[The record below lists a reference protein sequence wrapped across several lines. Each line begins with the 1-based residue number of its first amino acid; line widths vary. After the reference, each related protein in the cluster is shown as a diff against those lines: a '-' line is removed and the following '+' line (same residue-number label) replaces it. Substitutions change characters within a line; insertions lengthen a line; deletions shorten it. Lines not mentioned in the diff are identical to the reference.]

1 MAESDSVTQCWQI
14 LVLKRHGS
22 TSTLLGYNLVL
33 HMGQLYS
40 GQTRKTLLGVWGRVK
55 ISARGGGELCLCV
68 RYTAL
73 GFVW

>member
-14 LVLKRHGS
+14 LVLKWHGS

-40 GQTRKTLLGVWGRVK
+40 GQTQNFTWSVGAGKNQR
-55 ISARGGGELCLCV
+55 AGGGESCV
-68 RYTAL
+68 SVRAL
-73 GFVW
+73 